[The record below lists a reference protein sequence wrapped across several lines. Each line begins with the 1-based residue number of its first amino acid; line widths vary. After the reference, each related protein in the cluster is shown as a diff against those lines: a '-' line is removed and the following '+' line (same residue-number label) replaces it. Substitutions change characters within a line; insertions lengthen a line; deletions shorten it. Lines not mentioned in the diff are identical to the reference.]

1 MARGFIC
8 STACGILVLWPG
20 FEPTY
25 PAFQG
30 NFLTTEPILVS
41 NQGSNR
47 RPLQWKS
54 QRLCFFKYIHKVV
67 QPSSQS
73 ILEHF
78 HYCKKKPKAITPHFS
93 LPWAPDNHQSN
104 LCMCLFW
111 ILHINEIIKCGFCTI
126 TDFFH
131 LAYCSFARFTHV
143 ITCINSFPF
152 YDKII
157 FQCVENQSSTD
168 GHLGCLHFSTF
179 VNSAVMT
186 FLFALAFVL
195 LLLSGTV
202 GSHGPLLSLLRNCF
216 PKWLHHYTFLLNRM
230 NFGVRPR

>member
-1 MARGFIC
+1 MAGGFIC

-30 NFLTTEPILVS
+30 NLTTEPILVS
-41 NQGSNR
+41 NQGSNC

-54 QRLCFFKYIHKVV
+54 QRLFFFKYIHKVV

-131 LAYCSFARFTHV
+131 LAYCSFARFTHA

-157 FQCVENQSSTD
+157 LQYVDNHSSTD
-168 GHLGCLHFSTF
+168 AHLVVCTSVPLSI
-179 VNSAVMT
+179 
-186 FLFALAFVL
+186 VL
-195 LLLSGTV
+195 LWHSFLHWRLFYFSWVELLGHTDLFSA
-202 GSHGPLLSLLRNCF
+202 F
-216 PKWLHHYTFLLNRM
+216 
-230 NFGVRPR
+230 